1 MIKER
6 FRAKKESD
14 IYYYADGTHPTHNT
28 RSTYAWI
35 KKDKRL
41 EQPTVSGRARVN
53 INGLLNAHDVTDV
66 IAHECPSVN
75 ADSTIALY
83 KVALEKLP
91 EAESIYI
98 ITDNARY
105 YLSKKLREW
114 VEGTKIKQIFLPPY
128 SPNLNLIELLWKFLR
143 KKIINTKFYRTK
155 HEFRDAVLKSFDNIA
170 SYRTRVGVASNS
182 ELPRAQFAIHF

>member
-1 MIKER
+1 MDQEGQT
-6 FRAKKESD
+6 FGAAHS
-14 IYYYADGTHPTHNT
+14 
-28 RSTYAWI
+28 
-35 KKDKRL
+35 
-41 EQPTVSGRARVN
+41 VSGRVRVN
-53 INGLLNAHDVTDV
+53 INGLLNAHDVADV

-83 KVALEKLP
+83 KAALEKHP

-98 ITDNARY
+98 ITDNALY

-128 SPNLNLIELLWKFLR
+128 SPNLNLIERLWKFLR

-155 HEFRDAVLKSFDNIA
+155 HEVRDSVLKFFDNVL
-170 SYRTRVGVASNS
+170 SEGVGSLLTLNFRVLNS
-182 ELPRAQFAIHF
+182 QSIFD

>member
-1 MIKER
+1 MIKAH

-83 KVALEKLP
+83 KAALEKHP

-155 HEFRDAVLKSFDNIA
+155 HEFRDAVLKFFDNIA
-170 SYRTRVGVASNS
+170 SYRKETRVASNS